1 MKIEQASAFNKMLGK
16 ASDTPSWD
24 KFFSHFEQI
33 SKEEKSAFIE
43 HLMQHLS
50 HQIHHN
56 MQRMI
61 RVYKEMRKG

>member
-1 MKIEQASAFNKMLGK
+1 MKIESARPFDKVLEK
-16 ASDTPSWD
+16 ASETPSWD
-24 KFFSHFEQI
+24 KFFSHFENI
-33 SKEEKSAFIE
+33 SKEDKAAYIE